1 MGNNLNSWGRMI
13 LCWIAVLILAGGAQS
28 AFAQTDCARSPA
40 AAVEL
45 FRAASLNATSAEG
58 VGYRVT
64 GIHWDPML
72 RQNWARV
79 ASCEHP
85 EWPEVSLRVK
95 AMKAVSGRLIDR
107 TGPEISPFV
116 AVIHAGDVV
125 RLWRR
130 EDLLRI
136 EVTGVAEESGGVG
149 KKIRVRLLR
158 RSTDSQTKEEQFTGI
173 VRGVS
178 DVEMLP

>member
-1 MGNNLNSWGRMI
+1 MGNNLNSWVRTI
-13 LCWIAVLILAGGAQS
+13 LCWIAVMSLAGS
-28 AFAQTDCARSPA
+28 IPVAFAQTDCARSPA
-40 AAVEL
+40 AAVKL
-45 FRAASLNATSAEG
+45 FRAVSSNAASAEG

-64 GIHWDPML
+64 EMHWDPLL

-79 ASCEHP
+79 ANCEHP
-85 EWPEVSLRVK
+85 EWPEVSLRVE
-95 AMKAVSGRLIDR
+95 AMKKVSGHLIDR

-158 RSTDSQTKEEQFTGI
+158 RSADSQAKEEQFTGI
-173 VRGVS
+173 VRGPS